1 MRRFRML
8 KFAIKLISR
17 ERRRG
22 KGLKTRTSMLM
33 QPYSNAA
40 VSCLDKPERDEV
52 ATQVIANKV
61 TLDIDAS
68 LGLLDEPEAQTERV
82 DAELQ
87 PVDAA

>member
-1 MRRFRML
+1 
-8 KFAIKLISR
+8 
-17 ERRRG
+17 
-22 KGLKTRTSMLM
+22 MLM
-33 QPYSNAA
+33 VDVVIQAQQAGIDWFGQCVIHEQPYSNAA